1 MQERRS
7 RILGLGGYV
16 PPRVVT
22 NQDMTQWMDTTTEWI
37 VERTG
42 IEERHWVEPGESGAG
57 MAAKACREALEQAK
71 VDPKEVDMLI
81 YATLSPD
88 PAEVRTPPGHRRTDR
103 TPARAGCPVRHP
115 GRCR

>member
-22 NQDMTQWMDTTTEWI
+22 NQDMTQWMDTTNEWI

-42 IEERHWVEPGESGAG
+42 IEERHW
-57 MAAKACREALEQAK
+57 
-71 VDPKEVDMLI
+71 I
-81 YATLSPD
+81 D
-88 PAEVRTPPGHRRTDR
+88 PARSTQGMLSLGMPRLVQEIGS
-103 TPARAGCPVRHP
+103 C
-115 GRCR
+115 